1 MTIINTS
8 VNSTIKSY
16 LRSLKPEERQELMNT
31 ISQEEQTEAEEL
43 QKNPNITIERK
54 METVLEEIQELRNSI
69 KVLNANANT
78 TKNKP
83 TCYYISNGYCVNP
96 EDIQNEKHE
105 EDTCLSFDWSNLI
118 WIAIFTLL
126 LSIIFPTKPKCPLII

>member
-54 METVLEEIQELRNSI
+54 METVLEELQELRNSI

-83 TCYYISNGYCVNP
+83 TCYYIGNGYCCDVL
-96 EDIQNEKHE
+96 DTQNEKHE
-105 EDTCLSFDWSNLI
+105 EDTSLLFDWSNLI